1 MNDNDGRPWPAV
13 FADGTHMLTNETIAA
28 IATAPG
34 RGGVGIVRVSGPA
47 VQAMAQ
53 SLLGCVP
60 PVRLAT
66 FGRFR
71 NAIGEILDEG
81 IALYFAGP
89 HSFTGEDVLELQ
101 GHGGP
106 MVLRRVLQRCIELG
120 ARMAEP
126 GEFTKRAFLNDKL
139 DLAQAEAVAD
149 LIDASSE
156 EAAKSA
162 LRSLRGE
169 FSSQV
174 RQLVDQVIHLRMLV
188 EASLDFPEED
198 IDFLEAADAK
208 GQLKTIQGQLAA
220 VSKAA
225 KQGSILREGVH
236 VVLVGQP
243 NVGKSSL
250 MNALAGDDVA
260 IVTDIAGTTR
270 DAIREQ
276 IHIEGV
282 PLHIIDT
289 AGLRET
295 IDQVE
300 QIGINRTWQAIEKA
314 DIALLLVD
322 ARHGLTEAEQA
333 ILDRFPDKLRRL
345 KVFNKIDLSGEQ
357 AGLGESNGIP
367 VIYLSAKQ
375 GLGIDL
381 LRAQLLAAVGFES
394 DGQGVFM
401 ARARHLDA
409 IRRAAGH
416 LGEADM
422 QYMQIELFAEELR
435 LAQNALNE
443 ITGEFSADDLLGEI
457 FSRFCIGK

>member
-1 MNDNDGRPWPAV
+1 
-13 FADGTHMLTNETIAA
+13 MLTNETIAA